1 LSDELGRLGRQLLAT
16 RNMLRGQS
24 DPDVRIKLQRKEV
37 RLLVA
42 LGNLQAAETT
52 AMNLLK
58 ENHGLPAAFSILAD
72 LACRSGRWDR
82 AEGLFRRAAEG
93 LSGSGDHEG
102 AERLR
107 TGPLYRLAEAREDYL
122 ECARLSSGEGELK
135 AVLAARCA
143 RMAGK
148 AGSSDI
154 EAKSDWLASRLVR
167 LEDAW
172 RGSPPDDLLDIA
184 VLWRST
190 EPEWRWRF
198 IVEGAGLWEKMG
210 LDARSWSRPVRETA
224 CPVLDPRFHEE
235 WRRFLK

>member
-1 LSDELGRLGRQLLAT
+1 LSDEQGRLGRQLLAT
-16 RNMLRGQS
+16 RNRLRGQS
-24 DPDVRIKLQRKEV
+24 DPDVRKKLYRKEV

-52 AMNLLK
+52 AMNLLE
-58 ENHGLPAAFSILAD
+58 ENPGLPAAFSILAD

-82 AEGLFRRAAEG
+82 AEGLFRRASEG
-93 LSGSGDHEG
+93 LAGSGDREG
-102 AERLR
+102 ADRLR
-107 TGPLYRLAEAREDYL
+107 TGPLYRLAEARKDYL

-148 AGSSDI
+148 AGGPYI
-154 EAKSDWLASRLVR
+154 PGGGDWLASRLAR
-167 LEDAW
+167 LESAW

-184 VLWRST
+184 VEWRGT

-198 IVEGAGLWEKMG
+198 IVESAGLWEKMG
-210 LDARSWSRPVRETA
+210 LDARLWSRPARETA